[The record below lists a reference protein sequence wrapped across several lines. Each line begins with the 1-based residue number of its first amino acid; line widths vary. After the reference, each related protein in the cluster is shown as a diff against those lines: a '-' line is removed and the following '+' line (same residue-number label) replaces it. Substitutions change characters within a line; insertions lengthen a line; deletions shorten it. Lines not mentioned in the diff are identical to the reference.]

1 LCPYY
6 RINNVKEL
14 LLIVGYVKYHYPAV
28 FDTGGAGSG
37 QKILTDFE
45 FYIRKIAGLD
55 EVMVL
60 LL

>member
-1 LCPYY
+1 M
-6 RINNVKEL
+6 
-14 LLIVGYVKYHYPAV
+14 LIVGYVKYHYPAV